1 MSETVALVI
10 LDGWGMSDIKEGN
23 AIAEGRTPVFDQL
36 DKQRPPIAIDASGEA
51 VGLPAGQMGNSEVGH
66 LNIGAGRV
74 VYQDLLRISKSIDD
88 GSFFRVTELINAM
101 RRAKQNGKA
110 LHLLGLLSDGG
121 VHSHIDHI
129 FALLKLARQNDLEK
143 VFVHPFMDGRDT
155 SPTGGA
161 GYIKQLEEGIKRI
174 GVGKIATVQG
184 RFYAMDRDTRWDR
197 VQRAYNLMVDGE
209 GKKFGSA
216 VEAVEASYK
225 NGVTD
230 EFIEPALIAGDGEQ
244 AGLINSGDEAIM
256 FNFRADRMREIVRAL
271 YDPSFSEFGRKSVV
285 KINVTCLTEY
295 DARFGLPVA
304 YKTTVPEQGLGQTL
318 AENNSMQFRT
328 AETEKYAHVTFFFNG
343 GIEKTYKG
351 ESRKLIASPR
361 VRTYDLKPEM
371 SCNKVT
377 DAIVGAV
384 ESKQYKVIIA
394 NLANGDMVGHT
405 GVWEAAL
412 KAVNVVDT
420 QVGRIIKAC
429 GEAGAD
435 LLITADHGNI
445 EKMINN
451 DGSPMTAHTTNQ
463 VPFYYIGDSACRLRE
478 GGCLADIAPTILKLT
493 DIPKPDE
500 MTGVSLLV

>member
-10 LDGWGMSDIKEGN
+10 LDGWGMSGLKKGN
-23 AIAEGRTPVFDQL
+23 AIAEGTTPVFDRI
-36 DKQRPPIAIDASGEA
+36 DKQHPPIAINASGES
-51 VGLPAGQMGNSEVGH
+51 VGLPVGQMGNSEVGH

-88 GSFFRVTELINAM
+88 GSFFGVTEFKNVM
-101 RRAKQNGKA
+101 NRAKRNGAA

-121 VHSHIDHI
+121 VHSHIDHL
-129 FALLKLARQNDLEK
+129 FAFLKLARQSGVEK

-155 SPTGGA
+155 SPTAGA
-161 GYIKQLEEGIKRI
+161 GYIKQLEEEIKRI
-174 GVGKIATVQG
+174 GAGRIATVQG

-216 VEAVEASYK
+216 IDAVTASYK

-230 EFIEPALIAGDGEQ
+230 EFIEPCLIAGGPDQ
-244 AGLINSGDEAIM
+244 AGLISDGDEVIM

-271 YDPSFSEFGRKSVV
+271 YDPSFSEFGRKTVV
-285 KINVTCLTEY
+285 KVNMTCLTEY

-304 YKTTVPEQGLGQTL
+304 YKTTVPEHGLGQAL
-318 AENNSMQFRT
+318 ADNNFTQFRT

-371 SCNKVT
+371 SCLEVT
-377 DAIVGAV
+377 DAIVAAV
-384 ESKQYKVIIA
+384 ESKQQKVIIA

-420 QVGRIIKAC
+420 HVGRIIKAC
-429 GEAGAD
+429 KEAGAD

-445 EKMINN
+445 EKMIND
-451 DGSPMTAHTTNQ
+451 DGSPMTAHTTNK
-463 VPFYYIGDSACRLRE
+463 VPFYYIGDSDCKLRE
-478 GGCLADIAPTILKLT
+478 GGRLADIAPTMLKLLN
-493 DIPKPDE
+493 IRQPDE